1 MEPFPV
7 DPWLFLELLI
17 FAILGVLAIAE
28 NAGKK
33 PTGNRFHAP
42 ITSREPLHKKGAYD
56 FYDLEAQA
64 RILQREGKAE
74 KAKAKFLEAFSHVRD
89 NLSRYNTRIF
99 LMAGEW
105 APPEEAPKYYQMA
118 ADVSVNRHDSQG
130 AVFALERAQEHCNRL
145 GYKDAAKGIEGKIE
159 EVKRAMPHNLE
170 ECFAELQ
177 RVLTPE
183 QIEEFKSKKHL
194 GELIGNY
201 HMFLGKWMRNSWGL
215 WHNSQLAEYF
225 QEMGVREPDD
235 MSTRILVGFYGHL
248 NEESD
253 DTRQGIQ

>member
-1 MEPFPV
+1 M
-7 DPWLFLELLI
+7 DPWLFLHVM
-17 FAILGVLAIAE
+17 ILVILAVLAFAE
-28 NAGKK
+28 NAGKRRI
-33 PTGNRFHAP
+33 G
-42 ITSREPLHKKGAYD
+42 SPLSTPVTPKRPLPKKGACD
-56 FYDLEAQA
+56 FYELEAEA
-64 RILQREGKAE
+64 RILDREGKM
-74 KAKAKFLEAFSHVRD
+74 KQAKAKYLEAFNHVRD

-105 APPEEAPKYYQMA
+105 APPEEAPKYYQTA

-159 EVKRAMPHNLE
+159 TVKRDMPHNLK

-194 GELIGNY
+194 GELIGSY